1 MTFPQ
6 IEYSDATGPLRACY
20 DDMQATLRVP
30 WVMFAARSLAVFGGF
45 VPAAWDA
52 ARAGFGSVQLERAA
66 DDLRALAVLPG
77 PEPPELAGL
86 LAERGLAA
94 TAIVEVRELLQVLNY
109 GNAKYLLL
117 ITAWSE
123 AIQGREAGGAAGAGA
138 ATRGELPVGIPSG
151 MPALRMVDPAAV
163 DARVGALLRRVAA
176 LHFHHGPSSDF
187 RALANWPDVL
197 EAVTEDVLAPVVR
210 TPDYEM
216 TALALLDRAR
226 AHVRA
231 LPSPAG
237 IAPSR
242 ALEVCTPAEVAAVT
256 GVLFMFQRF
265 ILDVTIDMIRCAQ
278 ALDGEAAAVRSPYS
292 VL

>member
-6 IEYSDATGPLRACY
+6 VEYADSTGALRACY

-45 VPAAWDA
+45 VPAAWA
-52 ARAGFGSVQLERAA
+52 ASRSGFGSAQIERAA
-66 DDLRALAVLPG
+66 DELRALAILPG
-77 PEPPELAGL
+77 PPPPHLRGR
-86 LAERGLAA
+86 LAERGIAGTDLD
-94 TAIVEVRELLQVLNY
+94 EVRRVLTVLNY

-123 AIQGREAGGAAGAGA
+123 SIQGRDAGGGPGSPTTFAQA
-138 ATRGELPVGIPSG
+138 LPVGIPTG
-151 MPALRMVDPAAV
+151 MAPLRMVDPAA
-163 DARVGALLRRVAA
+163 AGPRVAALLRRVAA
-176 LHFHHGPSSDF
+176 LHFHHGPASDF

-197 EAVTEDVLAPVVR
+197 EVVTEDALAPVVR
-210 TPDYEM
+210 TPAYEA

-226 AHVRA
+226 AQVRA
-231 LPSPAG
+231 LPEPAG
-237 IAPSR
+237 ISSAR
-242 ALEVCTPAEVAAVT
+242 AREVCTAAEIAAVT

-278 ALDGEAAAVRSPYS
+278 ALDGEAAAVGPPYA
-292 VL
+292 LP